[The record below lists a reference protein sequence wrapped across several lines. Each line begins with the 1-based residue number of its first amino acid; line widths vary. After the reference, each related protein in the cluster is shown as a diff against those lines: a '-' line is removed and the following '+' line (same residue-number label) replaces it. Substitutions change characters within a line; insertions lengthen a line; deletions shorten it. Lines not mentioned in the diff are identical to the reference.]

1 MKILKI
7 TNGPLN
13 QNCYVIEKDG
23 KAIVIDPGIRTEKI
37 IETIKKEN
45 VKPEFVLLTHGHFD
59 HIYSAKA
66 LQDMGAKV
74 YISEID
80 APKLL
85 SSELNMG
92 FICGFNNV
100 PECLPDG
107 FLKSGKMKFLD
118 EEFEIV
124 ETPGHTSG
132 SVCIFYGNTVFT
144 GDTYFSEGIYGR
156 TDLLDG
162 NKETED
168 KSIEKLL
175 PLLKG
180 KKILAGHEWWRNF

>member
-1 MKILKI
+1 MRILKI

-13 QNCYVIEKDG
+13 QNCYLFEKDG

-66 LQDMGAKV
+66 IQDMGAKV

-92 FICGFNNV
+92 FICGFNSV

-118 EEFEIV
+118 EDFEIV
-124 ETPGHTSG
+124 FTPGHTSG
-132 SVCIFYGNTVFT
+132 SLCIFYDNLVFT
-144 GDTYFSEGIYGR
+144 GDTYFSEGVYGR

-162 NKETED
+162 NQEAENE
-168 KSIEKLL
+168 SIEKLL

-180 KKILAGHEWWRNF
+180 KKIMAGHE

>member
-13 QNCYVIEKDG
+13 QNCYVIEILG

-37 IETIKKEN
+37 VETIKKEN

-80 APKLL
+80 APKML
-85 SSELNMG
+85 SSELNVG
-92 FICGFNNV
+92 FLCGFNNV
-100 PECLPDG
+100 PKCLPDG
-107 FLKSGKMKFLD
+107 FLKPGKMKFLD

-132 SVCIFYGNTVFT
+132 SVCIFYGDNVFT
-144 GDTYFSEGIYGR
+144 GDTYFSEGVYGR
-156 TDLLDG
+156 CDLLDG
-162 NKETED
+162 NQEAENE
-168 KSIEKLL
+168 SIKKLV

-180 KKILAGHEWWRNF
+180 KKVLAGHE